1 MSIEVAMNSD
11 GSENDRYVSRRNR
24 LTLAAAL
31 IGAAVIAL
39 SWLGAHY
46 RDRKRQE
53 VTAPPTAVAKPNV
66 AAPASLRI
74 DGLPA
79 DSTISVDSK
88 IISPDSFSTAPGHHL
103 LAVRA
108 AGFRDLEKPVD
119 FAGGLNRY
127 QIKMCPLTAKVKV
140 SKPPKPLKTL
150 DLANRF
156 SAWQPC
162 TDISCEETQADID
175 RRANQIVAK
184 TCSNWDKA
192 AHRRRGRSA
201 TEDGAGL
208 VTEVACEASVKSPRC
223 RLKIIRGTCEVS
235 ASPSMQVESEPF
247 ECPASGALDFSSV
260 PASQP

>member
-1 MSIEVAMNSD
+1 MCIEVAMNSD

-39 SWLGAHY
+39 SWIGAHY
-46 RDRKRQE
+46 RDRRRQE
-53 VTAPPTAVAKPNV
+53 VTAPPTAVAMPYV
-66 AAPASLRI
+66 LASLRFE
-74 DGLPA
+74 GLPH

-88 IISPDSFSTAPGHHL
+88 VISPESFSTAPGHHL

-108 AGFRDLEKPVD
+108 AGYRDLEKPVD
-119 FAGGLNRY
+119 FAGGLNRF
-127 QIKMCPLTAKVKV
+127 QIKLCPLTAKVKM

-156 SAWQPC
+156 SAWQSC

-175 RRANQIVAK
+175 RRASQIVAK

-223 RLKIIRGTCEVS
+223 RLKIIRGTCVVD

-247 ECPASGALDFSSV
+247 ECPASGALEFSSV
-260 PASQP
+260 PASQR